1 MIVMSSQE
9 PLRVAIVGAGIGG
22 LATAIALRREG
33 FLVEVYERA
42 AALTEVGAAIFI
54 RPQSVKLLTDWGL
67 ADDYAKYRTR
77 FLKIDVLRGA
87 NGKRLPI
94 SLLSLNEGGYVDS
107 VHRGDLHHHLAAQIP
122 AEAIHLAQKCQR
134 VQEHADFVELHF
146 TNGSTA
152 RASLVIAA
160 DGIHSAI
167 RPLLNKDTAVFSGQK
182 GYRAVLPI
190 ERVKDLLPQHLPS
203 MWVTRKKGAFLLLP
217 VQNGKGV
224 AYDALLPAT
233 QEAEGSWTSMVEANE
248 LIAKLAGFDPTVREI
263 VRRTE
268 GQISAFSL
276 YDREPI
282 THWNTG
288 HIALLGDAAHPM
300 LPYKGQGAN
309 QAIQDAAVLAEC
321 LRGVT
326 SEGIPAALQRYS
338 SIRIPVTRT
347 FQRQSRR
354 ESFRSR
360 VSAILLEMNCQVA
373 FLWKTLV
380 RPERKMHMQENIMS
394 NQTKRKLDRG
404 SSQPPKTIARI
415 FTGMHVSLYRLSG
428 GKIGGS
434 MRKASVL
441 LLNTTGRK
449 TGKLRTTPVM
459 YLRDADR
466 YIIVASDSGA
476 QKHPVWWLNLRSTPQ
491 AKIEIGGKML
501 NVVATQ
507 ADPEE
512 RHRLWLLLAAM
523 YSGYEQYQQ
532 KTTRELPVVILTP
545 VK

>member
-1 MIVMSSQE
+1 MRSQE
-9 PLRVAIVGAGIGG
+9 PLRVAIIGAGIGG

-42 AALTEVGAAIFI
+42 AALTEVGAAAFI
-54 RPQSVKLLTDWGL
+54 RPPSVKILADWGL
-67 ADDYAKYRTR
+67 AEDYAKYSTR
-77 FLKIDVLRGA
+77 FLKIDLLRGT

-94 SLLSLNEGGYVDS
+94 PLLTLNEGGYVDS
-107 VHRGDLHHHLAAQIP
+107 VHRGDLHRHLAAQIP
-122 AEAIHLAQKCQR
+122 AEAIHLAHKCQS
-134 VQEHADFVELHF
+134 VQEHADFVELRF

-152 RASLVIAA
+152 RADIVIAA

-182 GYRAVLPI
+182 GYRAVLPT
-190 ERVKDLLPQHLPS
+190 ERVKELLPRHLPS
-203 MWVTRKKGAFLLLP
+203 MWVTRKKGVFFLMS

-224 AYDALLPAT
+224 AYDTILPAT
-233 QEAEGSWTSMVEANE
+233 QEAEGSWTSMVEADE
-248 LIAKLAGFDPTVREI
+248 LIAKLAEFDPTVQEI

-282 THWNTG
+282 THWNTERV
-288 HIALLGDAAHPM
+288 ALLGDAAHPM
-300 LPYKGQGAN
+300 LPFRGQGAN

-338 SIRIPVTRT
+338 SIRIPVTRK
-347 FQRQSRR
+347 FQRLSRR
-354 ESFRSR
+354 GSFRSL
-360 VSAILLEMNCQVA
+360 VSTTLLEMKYQIT
-373 FLWKTLV
+373 FLGKTFV
-380 RPERKMHMQENIMS
+380 GSERKMQRKEQCMS
-394 NQTKRKLDRG
+394 TQTKRERDRG
-404 SSQPPKTIARI
+404 SSQPPKAIARI
-415 FTGMHVSLYRLSG
+415 FTGMHVSLYRLSR
-428 GKIGGS
+428 GKLGGS
-434 MRKASVL
+434 MYNTSVL
-441 LLNTTGRK
+441 LLTTTGRK
-449 TGKLRTTPVM
+449 TGKQRTTPVL

-466 YIIVASDSGA
+466 YIVVASDSGA
-476 QKHPVWWLNLRSTPQ
+476 QKDPVWWLNLRSTPQ
-491 AKIEIGGKML
+491 AKIEVGGKTL
-501 NVVATQ
+501 NVVARQ
-507 ADPEE
+507 ADAEE
-512 RHRLWLLLAAM
+512 CNRLWLLLVAM